1 LVEGQLLS
9 RRVEAD
15 VVADGHTE
23 RDSEAGAKRDGI
35 REAGLLVPVSD
46 AVRVL
51 ARVVGVHLM
60 VLGKKLP
67 SITQSD
73 LRIEAEAA
81 LRRACRTL
89 PRAVV
94 RIMRAA

>member
-1 LVEGQLLS
+1 MQTVLPVSREDDVGDALVEGQLLS

-60 VLGKKLP
+60 VLGKKL
-67 SITQSD
+67 
-73 LRIEAEAA
+73 LRE
-81 LRRACRTL
+81 RPTHFQ
-89 PRAVV
+89 
-94 RIMRAA
+94 M